1 MHPAATREDGFSC
14 DASLYG
20 AEPKDA
26 VIGGKT
32 TTAND
37 SARISKLS

>member
-20 AEPKDA
+20 AEPEDA
-26 VIGGKT
+26 AIGSKT

-37 SARISKLS
+37 SARIFKSS